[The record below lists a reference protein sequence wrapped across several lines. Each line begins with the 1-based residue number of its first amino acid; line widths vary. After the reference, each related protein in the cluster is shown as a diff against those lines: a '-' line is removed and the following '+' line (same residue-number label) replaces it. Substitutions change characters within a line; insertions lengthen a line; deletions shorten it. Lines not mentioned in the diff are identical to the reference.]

1 MKSKMK
7 VRLNGKEINLSLNK
21 QSGPKEIEEENSNIT
36 DDSHGNITFVKGL
49 ATGESIHW
57 MLME

>member
-1 MKSKMK
+1 MK
-7 VRLNGKEINLSLNK
+7 VRLNGKEFDLSLNK
-21 QSGPKEIEEENSNIT
+21 QSGQKEVKEESSFIPE
-36 DDSHGNITFVKGL
+36 DAQADITFVKGL